1 MPRAQRGWITA
12 GLLGILALGLAGCGN
27 FGVGE
32 EGRSVVGTGSSFTV
46 TKHDYGTVWEVTRD
60 VVQRSGLEVTESD
73 RSEGRMRG
81 IDGETDIRIRI
92 RPPESGYKKYKVA
105 ITNNLGAAARVES
118 QPWEPK
124 LISRIK
130 ADLDKRAPVAQRR
143 PERRRQPAP
152 RPEAEPNAQQRQPER
167 AEPTPSPEPEA
178 AQPAPDRAAPAP
190 APVDPE
196 DVTVAFGMRL
206 APVSQGIRQARG
218 VPGEQG
224 VLVQGLKAGPARS
237 AGLQPGDIILELGGT
252 SVNSPA
258 NAKEVLAR
266 TDSGA
271 AIRTLIQREE
281 WTLLLTM
288 EAP

>member
-1 MPRAQRGWITA
+1 MGV
-12 GLLGILALGLAGCGN
+12 LALGLTGCGN
-27 FGVGE
+27 LGVGE

-46 TKHDYGTVWEVTRD
+46 EKHDYGTVWDVTRD
-60 VVQRSGLEVTESD
+60 VLQRSGLDVTDSD
-73 RSEGRMRG
+73 RSEGRMRAF
-81 IDGETDIRIRI
+81 DGETDIRIRI
-92 RPPESGYKKYKVA
+92 RPPESGYKEYKVA
-105 ITNNLGAAARVES
+105 VTNKLGAAARVES

-130 ADLDKRAPVAQRR
+130 ADLDKRAPVAQKR

-152 RPEAEPNAQQRQPER
+152 EPEPEPPSQQEGQPER
-167 AEPTPSPEPEA
+167 AEGTASREPDA
-178 AQPAPDRAAPAP
+178 AEPAPDRAQPAP

-196 DVTVAFGMRL
+196 DVAVAFGMRL
-206 APVSQGIRQARG
+206 APVSQGVRQARG
-218 VPGEQG
+218 VPAEKG
-224 VLVQGLKAGPARS
+224 VLVQGLKDGPARS

-252 SVNSPA
+252 GVDSPS

-271 AIRTLIQREE
+271 PIRTLIQREE

>member
-1 MPRAQRGWITA
+1 MVA
-12 GLLGILALGLAGCGN
+12 GLMGVLALGLAGCGN
-27 FGVGE
+27 LGIGE
-32 EGRSVVGTGSSFTV
+32 EGREVVGTGSSFTV
-46 TKHDYGTVWEVTRD
+46 EKHDYGTVWDVTRD
-60 VVQRSGLEVTESD
+60 VVQRSGLDVTDSD
-73 RSEGRMRG
+73 RSEGRMRAV
-81 IDGETDIRIRI
+81 DGETDIRIRI
-92 RPPESGYKKYKVA
+92 RPPESGYKEYKVA
-105 ITNNLGAAARVES
+105 ITNNEGAAARVSS

-130 ADLDKRAPVAQRR
+130 ADLDKRAPIAQKR
-143 PERRRQPAP
+143 PERRRQSAP
-152 RPEAEPNAQQRQPER
+152 RPEPEPASQERQPER
-167 AEPTPSPEPEA
+167 AEKATSPEPDA
-178 AQPAPDRAAPAP
+178 AEPAPADSAQPAP

-196 DVTVAFGMRL
+196 DVAVAFGMRL
-206 APVSQGIRQARG
+206 APVSQGVRQARD

-252 SVNSPA
+252 AVNSPS

-266 TDSGA
+266 TDSGTP
-271 AIRTLIQREE
+271 IRTLIQREE